1 LRTTEFLPPAN
12 RLAYVAFC
20 VLHAYAY
27 SFNLTSANG
36 LSLEICLLWVI
47 LVWNMK
53 KLISRIIRVVL
64 IVTIPFLILTL
75 TELLTEITGGEIG
88 NYVQNNYGISTK
100 TLVYC
105 LAFLLFVS
113 LAYEIYDK
121 FSNAEPTSNNLTD
134 NIEPDIKLLFDSL
147 TERYKNRY
155 ESKLDGRF
163 EITLEVNKEPFTVNY
178 QTNKNVDEAFKAI
191 NESFNQKGRLLIVGS
206 PGSGKTVL
214 LLKLAIELLGDNCK
228 ADQKFPVIFNLASW
242 SPVYA
247 KFEDWLIDVLN
258 AGNGLSKDFA
268 RTLLE
273 QNRIIFLLDGLDELA
288 RNEVVEIAIEKRAKC
303 LDSLNEYLYMGR
315 KAVICCRREE
325 FAAMQTTTNQ
335 DAPVS
340 AKVEVLDMTK
350 SEVKDALN
358 YIVNYKIKDESVLND
373 KEKDEQKKIENSKA
387 SATNLLKII
396 ETNNVFLDVLATP
409 FYFTTALEVFDS
421 EILKEKDFP
430 ADEESIKKYLLDK
443 FIESKLKHA
452 NKLNEFEK
460 DKVIRHWLSWLAK
473 LMEKKQLV
481 NFELAELQPNLLLS
495 KQKYGFIHVYV
506 SSIIVS
512 LALGIASNLFSLF
525 HSIILQDSFY
535 FIFALVTMVVMIIV
549 MFIVSIFS
557 SIFFGL
563 IGMVYYSIR
572 PDSIKTDDNY
582 RFDFKKLFYV
592 KNWGKAFFGGVI
604 GLITCNVSIIPIAI
618 LYSLFSATQ
627 AVIPYTQLNSPYKR
641 LRGGTTTKIIFV
653 SFAYIIFIVFLLS
666 VIFLLNFSNPRI
678 NLTLVNIFFLMFF
691 TTYPII
697 FLMTPL
703 FRHLILRLCL
713 YLEGSTPIKYAT
725 FLDLAADANI
735 LEKDGGHWRFR
746 HQTLQEHF
754 AKSGNE

>member
-1 LRTTEFLPPAN
+1 
-12 RLAYVAFC
+12 
-20 VLHAYAY
+20 
-27 SFNLTSANG
+27 
-36 LSLEICLLWVI
+36 
-47 LVWNMK
+47 MK

-147 TERYKNRY
+147 TERYKKRY

-191 NESFNQKGRLLIVGS
+191 KESFNQKGRLLIVGS

-228 ADQKFPVIFNLASW
+228 ADQKLPVIFNLASW
-242 SPVYA
+242 SPDYA
-247 KFEDWLIDVLN
+247 KFDDWLIDVLN

-288 RNEVVEIAIEKRAKC
+288 RNEDVETAIDKRAKC
-303 LDSLNEYLYMGR
+303 LDSLNDYLREGR
-315 KAVICCRREE
+315 KVVICCRREE
-325 FAAMQTTTNQ
+325 FAAMQTATNQ

-340 AKVEVLDMTK
+340 AKVEVLDLGK
-350 SEVKDALN
+350 AEIFLALQHAQN
-358 YIVNYKIKDESVLND
+358 HNESR
-373 KEKDEQKKIENSKA
+373 A
-387 SATNLLKII
+387 SADNLLKII
-396 ETNNVFLDVLATP
+396 ETNDVFLDVLATP

-421 EILKEKDFP
+421 EILKDKDFP
-430 ADEESIKKYLLDK
+430 IEEQEIKKYLLNRFVD
-443 FIESKLKHA
+443 SKLKHS

-460 DKVIRHWLSWLAK
+460 NKVKILKWLSWLAK

-535 FIFALVTMVVMIIV
+535 FIFALATMVVMIIV

-592 KNWGKAFFGGVI
+592 KNWSKAFFGGVI
-604 GLITCNVSIIPIAI
+604 GLITCNISIIPIAI
-618 LYSLFSATQ
+618 IYGLFSATQ

-641 LRGGTTTKIIFV
+641 LRGGTTRKIIFV
-653 SFAYIIFIVFLLS
+653 SFTYIIFIIFLLS
-666 VIFLLNFSNPRI
+666 VFFLINFSAPQI
-678 NLTLVNIFFLMFF
+678 YLVLVNIFTLIFF

-713 YLEGSTPIKYAT
+713 YLEGSTPLKYAT
-725 FLDLAADANI
+725 FLNLAAEARI

-754 AKSGNE
+754 AKQYDTL